1 MLKVNGIKFIEVV
14 DVLDEIDVHDKEVEV
29 LGYDNDGVEYSAV
42 GMESDGNLVEIDE
55 DTIEFIPI
63 GIEIGAI

>member
-1 MLKVNGIKFIEVV
+1 MLKVNGIKFSEVV
-14 DVLDEIDVHDKEVEV
+14 DDLDEIDVHDKEVEV

-55 DTIEFIPI
+55 DTIEYIPI

>member
-1 MLKVNGIKFIEVV
+1 MLKVNGIKFSEVV

-29 LGYDNDGVEYSAV
+29 LGYDNDGVESSAV

-55 DTIEFIPI
+55 DTIEYIPI

>member
-1 MLKVNGIKFIEVV
+1 MLKVNGIKFSEVV

-55 DTIEFIPI
+55 DTIEYIPI

>member
-55 DTIEFIPI
+55 DTIESIPI

>member
-1 MLKVNGIKFIEVV
+1 MLKVNGIKFSEVV

-55 DTIEFIPI
+55 DTIESIPI

>member
-14 DVLDEIDVHDKEVEV
+14 DVLDEIAVHDKEVEV

>member
-42 GMESDGNLVEIDE
+42 GMESDENLVEIDE
-55 DTIEFIPI
+55 DTIEYIPI

>member
-1 MLKVNGIKFIEVV
+1 MLKVNWIKFIEVV

-55 DTIEFIPI
+55 DTIESIPI

>member
-42 GMESDGNLVEIDE
+42 GMESDENLVEIDE
-55 DTIEFIPI
+55 DTIESIPI

>member
-1 MLKVNGIKFIEVV
+1 MLKVNVIKFIEVV

-55 DTIEFIPI
+55 DTIESIPI

>member
-55 DTIEFIPI
+55 DTIEYIPI